1 MRALRRP
8 GVVVLALAL
17 LLWPVALP
25 RPAAAADPDRVDH
38 IARLLRTPD
47 ACGMSVYDCASF
59 GDSIAVDMK
68 TAIGQQLDQG
78 RSQGQ
83 ILDFFVERYGE
94 EVLLSPQRK
103 GFGLVAW
110 VVPVAA
116 GLAFAL
122 VLGLPL
128 LRLAAGRRKQP
139 SAPEDAEADR
149 RYRERVEEDLRR
161 LE

>member
-1 MRALRRP
+1 MRALGML
-8 GVVVLALAL
+8 GVFLLALAAPL
-17 LLWPVALP
+17 CQTVP
-25 RPAAAADPDRVDH
+25 PAAAADPDRVDH
-38 IARLLRTPD
+38 IAHLLRTPD
-47 ACGMSVYDCASF
+47 ACGMSVYDCAGF
-59 GDSIAVDMK
+59 GDSIAIDMK

-94 EVLLSPQRK
+94 EVLLAPQKK

-110 VVPVAA
+110 VVPFAVAA
-116 GLAFAL
+116 GLAL

-128 LRLAAGRRKQP
+128 LRLLGRHQRP
-139 SAPEDAEADR
+139 APLPPEDGERDR
-149 RYRERVEEDLRR
+149 RYRERVEDELRH